1 MSRVG
6 YYGGYGEWAP
16 YVSVAKRRREAAS
29 TVAKLRKKDKTIAP
43 VTIEGSRIATSF
55 WGKAWC
61 DNLESYRDYAYRLE
75 RGRSYV
81 RHGAVV
87 DLRIAPG
94 EIAALVNGSELYR
107 TKVTV
112 APTLP
117 AKWRAICADCTGRIE
132 SLVELLQGRF
142 SKPVMERLCSQ
153 DSGLFP
159 RPSEIRFTCSCP
171 DHASMCKHVAAVLY
185 GIGARLDQSPE
196 LLFRLRA
203 VDETALLADLGAAL
217 PGARQGPDATKT
229 LAGDDLAALFG
240 LDMVE
245 GEADAGGER
254 AAPAAPSPPKVAP
267 PAPRKVAAKGKG
279 TAAKATSAR
288 TAVAP
293 AKPVENTKA
302 KTKARTE
309 ANTKPAPANAPQIR
323 TAAAQ
328 TKAKAKPAAAA
339 KPTPVGRKAPAKS
352 VALTQ
357 AAAPAR
363 RQPAAGPEAQS
374 TQAST
379 TAARGRAGRRQSR
392 STAEHAERAE

>member
-1 MSRVG
+1 MG

-29 TVAKLRKKDKTIAP
+29 TVAKLRKKDKSIAP
-43 VTIEGSRIATSF
+43 VMIEGSRIATSF

-87 DLRIAPG
+87 DLKIAPG

-107 TKVTV
+107 TSVTV
-112 APTLP
+112 APTPP

-171 DHASMCKHVAAVLY
+171 DHASMCKHDAAVLN

-203 VDETALLADLGAAL
+203 VDETALLADFAAAL
-217 PGARQGPDATKT
+217 PGTQKGPDAAKT

-245 GEADAGGER
+245 GEADAGGDR
-254 AAPAAPSPPKVAP
+254 AAPTAPSPPKVAP
-267 PAPRKVAAKGKG
+267 PAPRKVAAKG
-279 TAAKATSAR
+279 TAAKTGSTRIAA
-288 TAVAP
+288 AP
-293 AKPVENTKA
+293 AKPVQNSKA
-302 KTKARTE
+302 KTAAK
-309 ANTKPAPANAPQIR
+309 TKPTPAKVTQTK

-328 TKAKAKPAAAA
+328 TQAKAKPAAAT
-339 KPTPVGRKAPAKS
+339 KPTTAGRKAPAESAAS
-352 VALTQ
+352 VQ

-363 RQPAAGPEAQS
+363 RQPAAGPQTRP
-374 TQAST
+374 TQARAT
-379 TAARGRAGRRQSR
+379 GARGRARGRQAR
-392 STAEHAERAE
+392 SAAEQAA

>member
-16 YVSVAKRRREAAS
+16 YVSVAEQRRDAAN

-87 DLRIAPG
+87 DLKIAPG
-94 EIAALVNGSELYR
+94 EIAALVNGSALYR

-112 APTLP
+112 APTPP

-132 SLVELLQGRF
+132 SLVELLGAVLQAGDGAAVQPGQR
-142 SKPVMERLCSQ
+142 PVPAPVGDQVHLQ
-153 DSGLFP
+153 F
-159 RPSEIRFTCSCP
+159 P

-203 VDETALLADLGAAL
+203 VDETALLADFAAAL
-217 PGARQGPDATKT
+217 PGSRDGVDAAKT

-245 GEADAGGER
+245 GEADAGGDRRRPYAGSE
-254 AAPAAPSPPKVAP
+254 
-267 PAPRKVAAKGKG
+267 
-279 TAAKATSAR
+279 AR
-288 TAVAP
+288 TVRTPQGGCQRQRHRCNDHVRHHHDGAG
-293 AKPVENTKA
+293 KSLQDTKA
-302 KTKARTE
+302 KDQGEDRGGEPK
-309 ANTKPAPANAPQIR
+309 Q
-323 TAAAQ
+323 
-328 TKAKAKPAAAA
+328 
-339 KPTPVGRKAPAKS
+339 G
-352 VALTQ
+352 L
-357 AAAPAR
+357 AR
-363 RQPAAGPEAQS
+363 RLLFSGLALQ
-374 TQAST
+374 
-379 TAARGRAGRRQSR
+379 RR
-392 STAEHAERAE
+392 